1 VKDSSAAETGIFR
14 KRVQQV
20 VSNLL
25 AVVGGVVS
33 VVTLVVMLTSAGS
46 RNWVKD
52 HPYWVFGGFVAAIV
66 AILVLLNFMQDI
78 NAKYSELRLLQRSD
92 DLRPTD
98 QNKRAIGAFLARI
111 PPGGV
116 FVTWLK
122 KGFSPS
128 SIPLEK
134 LDALNEVT
142 EYLSS
147 DPGRFDDPLAA
158 RGYLELIAAAGA
170 FSDKLQRWTSLEAGN
185 AQRIIPI
192 EWEQGAKYDRAVAE
206 IQDAKDGLIDAYDA
220 FLRTCHERGIEPA

>member
-1 VKDSSAAETGIFR
+1 MKDTSAAETGIR
-14 KRVQQV
+14 KRAQQI

-33 VVTLVVMLTSAGS
+33 VVTLVAMLTSTAF

-66 AILVLLNFMQDI
+66 AILVLLNFMMDI
-78 NAKYSELRLLQRSD
+78 NARYRELRLLQRPD
-92 DLRPTD
+92 GPPTD
-98 QNKRAIGAFLARI
+98 QDKRAMRAFLARI
-111 PPGGV
+111 PPGGI

-122 KGFSPS
+122 KDFSPS

-134 LDALNEVT
+134 FEAVNEVSQ
-142 EYLSS
+142 YLSS
-147 DPGRFDDPLAA
+147 DPMRFDDPLIAT
-158 RGYLELIAAAGA
+158 RYLELKAAAGM
-170 FSDKLQRWTSLEAGN
+170 FGEKLRMWTSLEAGN

-206 IQDAKDGLIDAYDA
+206 GQDARNGLIDAYDA
-220 FLRTCHERGIEPA
+220 FLRTCSERGIESG